1 MYFFHIFVSNRIN
14 IIKGGDAMRYTRYEY
29 RKSSKIKFLFT
40 IVVITSIS
48 IGCGFYI
55 SNFIFRGKQIEDNS
69 RNSSEINYGSQEE
82 SFMALQCGYYSKE
95 ENAKELTASIS
106 KYCMP
111 FIVEDEG
118 KYRVIAGIYKEEDG
132 IKKIQE
138 FKGNK
143 IDVAKVNLSIKS
155 DKIEMEKL
163 TEIIDGFLSIS
174 NKLQESEVKSIK
186 TAEFKAWVDTVINK
200 DDVKSKRIEDLN
212 NYVKALPDELDKT
225 NNNKSMQELYKLIK
239 N

>member
-1 MYFFHIFVSNRIN
+1 
-14 IIKGGDAMRYTRYEY
+14 MRYTRYEY

-55 SNFIFRGKQIEDNS
+55 SNFILQGKQIEDNS

-82 SFMALQCGYYSKE
+82 KFMALQCGYYSKE

-155 DKIEMEKL
+155 DKMEVEKL

-174 NKLQESEVKSIK
+174 NKLQESEIKSIK

>member
-1 MYFFHIFVSNRIN
+1 
-14 IIKGGDAMRYTRYEY
+14 MRYTRYEY

-40 IVVITSIS
+40 IVGITSIS

-106 KYCMP
+106 KYCTP

-118 KYRVIAGIYKEEDG
+118 KYRVIAGIYKQDDG

-138 FKGNK
+138 FKENK
-143 IDVAKVNLSIKS
+143 IDVAKVNLNVKS
-155 DKIEMEKL
+155 GNVEMKKLIEV
-163 TEIIDGFLSIS
+163 IDGFLTIT

-186 TAEFKAWVDTVINK
+186 TEEFKAWADTVINENN
-200 DDVKSKRIEDLN
+200 VKSDKLEEVN
-212 NYVKALPDELDKT
+212 NYVKALPEELDKT
-225 NNNKSMQELYKLIK
+225 NNNKNMQELYKLLK
-239 N
+239 NQGI